1 MARTPTFQISLGFT
15 APDFTLP
22 DVVSGKQVSLS
33 ELKGEKA
40 TVVMFI
46 CNHCPFVIHVEDEL
60 VRLANDYLNKGIR
73 FIAISSN
80 DVGNYPQDGPELMKE
95 YAERLRLPFPY
106 LFDETQE
113 VAKAYYAACTPDI
126 SVFDTDLKCVYRGQ
140 LDSSRPGNDIP
151 VTGSDL
157 RTVLDRIVADRP
169 VPQEQIPSIGC
180 NIKWKAGNAPDY
192 F

>member
-15 APDFTLP
+15 APDFSLP
-22 DVVSGKQVSLS
+22 DVVSGKQVSLT

-40 TVVMFI
+40 TVIMFI

-60 VRLANDYLNKGIR
+60 VNLANDYLNKGIR
-73 FIAISSN
+73 FMAISSN
-80 DVGNYPQDGPELMKE
+80 DVENYPQDGPELMND
-95 YAERLRLPFPY
+95 YAERLKFPFPY
-106 LFDETQE
+106 LFDETQA
-113 VAKAYYAACTPDI
+113 VAKAYFAACTPDI
-126 SVFDTDLKCVYRGQ
+126 SVFDADLKCVYRGQ
-140 LDSSRPGNDIP
+140 LDGSRPGNDIP

-157 RTVLDRIVADRP
+157 RAVLDHIVVGRA